1 MGELILA
8 GLDILADLVHSG
20 IEAAVTVGGG
30 SLDIKCS
37 VIEEH
42 HALTLLKR
50 DICGMG
56 TENSQGL
63 AVLVKV
69 IGCREN
75 HKLYAVCVAEKVLAG
90 GNIYADSV
98 GADFIYAVFAAHL
111 FNGGSDDELAVLD
124 FKRVAGLHSDKQS
137 ERKNIE
143 LDYLI
148 FAKMLAV
155 RQDYAAI
162 FAVGFNIVFAC
173 REVFAAGVFARF
185 FHSSFLTAGVV
196 VLTLPGFFVLSVTF
210 FMASGVDSFF
220 SGSVVPSVEGSVLS
234 SVMASTAAPLS
245 EGEVESSLFFFD
257 LQPQKSS
264 IVTHRMSA
272 TAEISFLFIVFSLSF

>member
-1 MGELILA
+1 M
-8 GLDILADLVHSG
+8 
-20 IEAAVTVGGG
+20 
-30 SLDIKCS
+30 
-37 VIEEH
+37 
-42 HALTLLKR
+42 
-50 DICGMG
+50 
-56 TENSQGL
+56 
-63 AVLVKV
+63 
-69 IGCREN
+69 
-75 HKLYAVCVAEKVLAG
+75 
-90 GNIYADSV
+90 
-98 GADFIYAVFAAHL
+98 
-111 FNGGSDDELAVLD
+111 
-124 FKRVAGLHSDKQS
+124 
-137 ERKNIE
+137 
-143 LDYLI
+143 YLP
-148 FAKMLAV
+148 A
-155 RQDYAAI
+155 
-162 FAVGFNIVFAC
+162 
-173 REVFAAGVFARF
+173 F